1 MERTK
6 VLVACASK
14 MGSTAEIADTL
25 AERLAAAGLDV
36 DRRSVEG
43 IREIGAYQAVVLG
56 SAVYT
61 GRWRQEA
68 VTFLRRFARD
78 LARRP
83 VWLFQSGPL
92 DESTEREDIPLPK
105 RVAPHADAIGIRGFV
120 TFGGRIDAE
129 HPAGFLAKRM
139 VDAGLSK
146 DFRDFD
152 RVRAWADAIATELGA
167 CAPAA

>member
-14 MGSTAEIADTL
+14 MGSTAEIADAL
-25 AERLAAAGLDV
+25 AERLTAAGLDV
-36 DRRSVEG
+36 DRRAVDG
-43 IREIGAYQAVVLG
+43 IRDVDAYQAVVLG
-56 SAVYT
+56 SAVYL
-61 GRWRQEA
+61 GRWRHEA
-68 VTFLRRFARD
+68 VAFLRRFARD

-92 DESTEREDIPLPK
+92 DESTEREDIPLPG
-105 RVAPHADAIGIRGFV
+105 RVAPHADAIGVRGFV

-129 HPAGFLAKRM
+129 HPAGFAAKRM
-139 VDAGLSK
+139 VDAGLGK